1 MSRISEGANP
11 VIEKEKERGRRLA
24 HLSSSEQDELI
35 AKMMF
40 GEDWKKA
47 REAML
52 LLMETWGIA
61 EHEDDGDGS

>member
-1 MSRISEGANP
+1 MLE
-11 VIEKEKERGRRLA
+11 EEKERGRKLA
-24 HLSSSEQDELI
+24 HLSTEKKDELI
-35 AKMMF
+35 AKLMF

-61 EHEDDGDGS
+61 EHEDHGNGS